1 MRLILLCALCL
12 SVDVHAA
19 APVSTPPSS
28 GTAAEPG
35 SRTMPLR
42 ARLDKDTIRAALAA
56 TPAEPEAT
64 PRREE
69 TAALSGSAYQ
79 GFARDFAEAR
89 LPDCLHSEG
98 LKNQPTLFLSGFL
111 ALPFIAVAKV
121 RGVCR

>member
-1 MRLILLCALCL
+1 MRPLLLCVLCL
-12 SVDVHAA
+12 SSAA
-19 APVSTPPSS
+19 YAQASAHVTPATATPSLPSS
-28 GTAAEPG
+28 
-35 SRTMPLR
+35 SLR
-42 ARLDKDTIRAALAA
+42 ARLDKETIRAAIAA
-56 TPAEPEAT
+56 TPADEKPA
-64 PRREE
+64 PGREE

-98 LKNQPTLFLSGFL
+98 LKNQPTFFLSGFL